1 MVEEIFQNMESVTF
15 AGLFLGMLI
24 YTMKT
29 NDKREQ
35 RYQKT
40 IDDNQEMVKDA
51 LHRMKDIEEV
61 KGLSKKIYRK
71 VGGDE

>member
-1 MVEEIFQNMESVTF
+1 MEEIFQNMESVTF
-15 AGLFLGMLI
+15 AGLFVGMLI

-51 LHRMKDIEEV
+51 LHRMKEIKEV
-61 KGLSKKIYRK
+61 KRDTEQIKDKLGA
-71 VGGDE
+71 

>member
-1 MVEEIFQNMESVTF
+1 VVEEIFQNMESVTF

>member
-15 AGLFLGMLI
+15 AGLFVGMLI

-40 IDDNQEMVKDA
+40 IDGNQEMVKDA
-51 LHRMKDIEEV
+51 LHRMKEIKEV
-61 KGLSKKIYRK
+61 KRDTEQIKDKLGA
-71 VGGDE
+71 